1 MRRKNWPTNNYNA
14 KCKCHYGAVQ
24 NVLWEHR
31 ENELSEKAW
40 VLKDKVY
47 GVEGKCRANHAFD
60 SA

>member
-1 MRRKNWPTNNYNA
+1 M
-14 KCKCHYGAVQ
+14 
-24 NVLWEHR
+24 LWEHR

-47 GVEGKCRANHAFD
+47 GMEGKCRANHAFD